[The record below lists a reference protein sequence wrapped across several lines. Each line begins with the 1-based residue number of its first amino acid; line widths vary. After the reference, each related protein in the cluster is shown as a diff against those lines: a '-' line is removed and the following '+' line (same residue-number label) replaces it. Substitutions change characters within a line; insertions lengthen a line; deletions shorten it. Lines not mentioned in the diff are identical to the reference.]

1 MPSEP
6 GNLSDLSGPG
16 KAAWDNKVINY
27 VTHYTE
33 KYESKH
39 FRLLADPAWDRT
51 DIAVV
56 DWDAH
61 PLIAKNCLGD
71 AKSMKFL
78 DWTTPKGDRGRLWQ
92 DEYFEWRT
100 VRDASGKLI
109 RFEGTTEFLE
119 YWLILAAHHPATTL
133 SVIGRFAGETSAKWQ
148 DVYGTYNP
156 FSATATPEGREA
168 AFARMMVSINGAIP
182 KSPYNNGQKAIT
194 FLSLPVSSMNA
205 AVALFVSAA
214 RPFAK
219 ADANG
224 QPIPMTRK
232 ELLATARVSAIDC
245 RNSDP
250 AMVAVQNE
258 LALAGKAMA
267 FNDPVGVYIRGLK
280 SELLSTPDGKA
291 LSTDWILLQRGS
303 RSDFGDGLERSQRIV
318 VEVPNGAGFVLGD
331 LIRQDTEEPLQYG
344 YQLAELIKLVIY
356 MNTSPKGEVD
366 ESPIVLPLK
375 STAKC
380 STTENCNALKT
391 LYNEFE
397 QSSSDDATDLQSLG
411 SVLRNSQ

>member
-6 GNLSDLSGPG
+6 GNLSDLTG
-16 KAAWDNKVINY
+16 KGKEAWDKTVIDY
-27 VTHYTE
+27 VAGFTVEYD
-33 KYESKH
+33 SKH
-39 FRLLADPAWDRT
+39 FRLLAEAAWDPT

-71 AKSMKFL
+71 VKAMKFL

-100 VRDASGKLI
+100 IRDASGKLI

-119 YWLILAAHHPATTL
+119 YWQILGAHHPATAL
-133 SVIGRFAGETSAKWQ
+133 SVIGRFAGETVAKWQ
-148 DVYGTYNP
+148 DVYGAYNP
-156 FSATATPEGREA
+156 FATTATPEGRKA
-168 AFARMMVSINGAIP
+168 AFTRMMVSLDGEIP

-219 ADANG
+219 AGPSG
-224 QPIPMTRK
+224 QPVPMTRK
-232 ELLATARVSAIDC
+232 ELLASAPVSAIDC

-258 LALAGKAMA
+258 LALAGKGMA
-267 FNDPVGVYIRGLK
+267 FNDPVGVYIRGIK
-280 SELLSTPDGKA
+280 QDLLSGPAGETFSPDWV
-291 LSTDWILLQRGS
+291 DLQRGS
-303 RSDFGDGLERSQRIV
+303 RGGVGDGLERSQRIV
-318 VEVPNGAGFVLGD
+318 LEVPSGVGFVLGD
-331 LIRQDTEEPLQYG
+331 LVRTDTEEQLQYG

-356 MNTSPKGEVD
+356 MNTSTKGQIS
-366 ESPIVLPLK
+366 ESPILLPVNP
-375 STAKC
+375 TAKC
-380 STTENCNALKT
+380 SATSTCVALKA
-391 LYNEFE
+391 LFEEFD
-397 QSSSDDATDLQSLG
+397 QSGVSGMSDLQAIG
-411 SVLRNSQ
+411 SIRRNS

>member
-16 KAAWDNKVINY
+16 KAEWDKKVIDY
-27 VTHYTE
+27 VTDYTKE
-33 KYESKH
+33 FGSKH
-39 FRLLADPAWDRT
+39 FRLLADAAWDPT

-71 AKSMKFL
+71 VKSMKFL

-100 VRDASGKLI
+100 IRDASGKLI

-119 YWLILAAHHPATTL
+119 YWQILGAHHPATAL
-133 SVIGRFAGETSAKWQ
+133 SVIGRFAGETAAKWQ

-156 FSATATPEGREA
+156 FATTATPEGRKA
-168 AFARMMVSINGAIP
+168 AFTRMMVSLDGAIP

-219 ADANG
+219 ADPSG
-224 QPIPMTRK
+224 QPVPMTRK
-232 ELLATARVSAIDC
+232 ELLASAPVAAIDC

-280 SELLSTPDGKA
+280 QELLSGPGGETFSPD
-291 LSTDWILLQRGS
+291 WVMLQRGS
-303 RSDFGDGLERSQRIV
+303 RSDVGDGLERSQRIV
-318 VEVPNGAGFVLGD
+318 LEVPNGAGFVLGD
-331 LIRQDTEEPLQYG
+331 LIRTDTEEQLQHG
-344 YQLAELIKLVIY
+344 YQLAELIKLVVY
-356 MNTSPKGEVD
+356 VNTSSKGQIS
-366 ESPIVLPLK
+366 ESPIVLPVNP
-375 STAKC
+375 TAKC
-380 STTENCNALKT
+380 SATRTCITLKALFE
-391 LYNEFE
+391 EFD
-397 QSSSDDATDLQSLG
+397 QSGVSGASDLQALG
-411 SVLRNSQ
+411 SVRRNSQ